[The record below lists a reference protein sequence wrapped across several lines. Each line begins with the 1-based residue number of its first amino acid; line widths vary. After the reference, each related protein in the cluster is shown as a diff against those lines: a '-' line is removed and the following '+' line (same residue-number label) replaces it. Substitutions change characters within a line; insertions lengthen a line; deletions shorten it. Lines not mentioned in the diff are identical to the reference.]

1 MTSTLVFTSS
11 RSNDNALRIARVA
24 AASRIAAERAAREAK
39 AEAERAAREAVF
51 EADLV
56 LAQAWVAEAVAA
68 GATVIGHKIC
78 MAEGGKWR
86 GLVSTDEA
94 AGLIAR
100 AWRDEDSV
108 EAWGLN
114 DAGEYVGGTF

>member
-1 MTSTLVFTSS
+1 
-11 RSNDNALRIARVA
+11 
-24 AASRIAAERAAREAK
+24 
-39 AEAERAAREAVF
+39 
-51 EADLV
+51 
-56 LAQAWVAEAVAA
+56 
-68 GATVIGHKIC
+68 
-78 MAEGGKWR
+78 
-86 GLVSTDEA
+86 VSTDEA